1 MAHPRISVAILCV
14 LAALAGCGRD
24 AKQDSASGPKSFE
37 DFSSRIEQNSQ
48 VFANPKHE
56 HTPPSEK
63 EKALKVGLIAPLT
76 GEDAATGR
84 MTIEGVEIAAGD
96 FNRSGG
102 VGGKGIEVIKAD
114 DGGDPE
120 KTREAVR
127 SLTEKNVVAI
137 IGAPTGWSTLVPV
150 YISTETETLFISAGT
165 RRRIG
170 SSGPFSFKV
179 SLPIDSASEELVEYC
194 VSRGKKDFF
203 LVSATEDEF
212 LSVSGALRRAAHKKG
227 ASVKGQSTMFS
238 AKDVPEAVRDLKKS
252 MPVDGVMF
260 AGPPD
265 LAIDFLKQAKSAGM
279 TVPIIGGEE
288 LQSPEFLKGGEL
300 VKGSLI
306 YSGFYAGDR
315 EKRTSDFVEKY
326 RQKTGKPPSVFA
338 ASAYD
343 AFMVLG
349 SAIKNAGSTKPSEVR
364 QAMMSVDVFS
374 GVAGKLSI
382 GQDREAARKAYLL
395 KATAGEG
402 AAGFVIVKNPHD

>member
-1 MAHPRISVAILCV
+1 MARLPISIAVLCV
-14 LAALAGCGRD
+14 LAGLAGCGRD
-24 AKQDSASGPKSFE
+24 AKEDTASGPKSFE
-37 DFSSRIEQNSQ
+37 DFSSRVERNSQ
-48 VFANPKHE
+48 VFSNPKHE
-56 HTPPSEK
+56 HAASSEK
-63 EKALKVGLIAPLT
+63 ERALKIGLIAPLT

-84 MTIEGVEIAAGD
+84 MTLEGVEIAAED

-102 VGGKGIEVIKAD
+102 VGGEGIEVIRAD

-127 SLTEKNVVAI
+127 RLTEKNVVAI

-179 SLPIDSASEELVEYC
+179 SLPIDSASDELVEYC
-194 VSRGKKDFF
+194 VSQGKKDFF
-203 LVSATEDEF
+203 LATFTEDEF

-227 ASVKGQSTMFS
+227 ASIKGQSTIFS
-238 AKDVPEAVRDLKKS
+238 AKDIPEAVRELKKS

-260 AGPPD
+260 AGTPA
-265 LAIDFLKQAKSAGM
+265 LAVDFLKQAKSAGM

-288 LQSPEFLKGGEL
+288 LQSQEFLKGGEF

-315 EKRTSDFVEKY
+315 EKRTSEFVEKY
-326 RQKTGKPPSVFA
+326 RQKTGRPPSIFA

-349 SAIKNAGSTKPSEVR
+349 SAIKSAGSTKPSEVR
-364 QAMMSVDVFS
+364 RAMMSVDMFN
-374 GVAGKLSI
+374 GVAGKFSI
-382 GQDREAARKAYLL
+382 GEDREAARKAYLL
-395 KATAGEG
+395 KVTAGEG
-402 AAGFVIVKNPHD
+402 GPGFVVVKSPHD